1 MKDGFISFQIPILG
15 LDQGEHRY
23 NFRCENDFFAS
34 FEKTLVD
41 NGLFEVEMV
50 LDKKV
55 DTIEMVFNI
64 QGTIETICDRCT
76 APISL
81 PIKGNALLV
90 LKYAEKESEE
100 DEIVFI
106 TRDRDSFNIA
116 DFLHESIELL
126 LPFSNTYD
134 CENTTPKPCDEKVLE
149 LLKAQSKKIKIK
161 KEDNPIWDSLK
172 DLNLEN

>member
-1 MKDGFISFQIPILG
+1 
-15 LDQGEHRY
+15 
-23 NFRCENDFFAS
+23 
-34 FEKTLVD
+34 
-41 NGLFEVEMV
+41 MV
-50 LDKKV
+50 LDKKA

-64 QGTIETICDRCT
+64 QGTIETIRDRCT

-81 PIKGNALLV
+81 PITGNALLV